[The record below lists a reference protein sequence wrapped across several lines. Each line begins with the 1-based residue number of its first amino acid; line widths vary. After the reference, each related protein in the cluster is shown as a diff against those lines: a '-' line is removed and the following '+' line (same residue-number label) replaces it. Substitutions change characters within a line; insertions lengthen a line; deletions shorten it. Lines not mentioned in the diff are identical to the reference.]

1 MSTRK
6 YLLKLAI
13 EALACFAFVAIV
25 LLAVF
30 AGFARGY

>member
-13 EALACFAFVAIV
+13 EALAVFAFVAMVI
-25 LLAVF
+25 LAVV
-30 AGFARGY
+30 AGYVRGY